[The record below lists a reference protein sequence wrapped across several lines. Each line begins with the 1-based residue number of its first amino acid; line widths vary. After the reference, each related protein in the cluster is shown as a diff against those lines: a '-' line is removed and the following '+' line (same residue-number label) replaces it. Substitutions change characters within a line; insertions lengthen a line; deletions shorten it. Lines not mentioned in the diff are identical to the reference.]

1 MKKVI
6 ETRQVVL
13 FYLFKIIALLL
24 KLFIVERE
32 WFNYGK
38 FNFLYFLLI
47 CRILASHAEAH
58 LNKRFKCVI
67 HM

>member
-32 WFNYGK
+32 WLNYGK
-38 FNFLYFLLI
+38 LTFYTFYLFAEFWQVMLRLI
-47 CRILASHAEAH
+47 
-58 LNKRFKCVI
+58 
-67 HM
+67 